1 MKKSLLIAG
10 ITSILS
16 CGMVIG
22 LAATTNSNVELKPTY
37 QVEAYTRVD
46 STITIPEGAAIAGN
60 AFYVNLI
67 NVKDWWY
74 TYEEESVKYDTETWA
89 YFFNNNSENAWVHL
103 EQTVSNDKYVLEV
116 AVPSGYTGDNYWS
129 KVVVCRSRGGQGD
142 ATWSNIFNQTGNM
155 DVNASGTNK
164 VTVYDTEWWDEKE
177 QKHKKDA
184 ASGTYEAFT
193 RIAKWCANSAQWND
207 YSVCHDSSKGSDTN
221 KNELKDSWEYTI
233 TTYNSIPGA
242 DVKEYFK
249 RTNGVEGDG
258 DDTTPEETAL
268 DRMARYDW
276 VYNRY
281 HESLG
286 LVDFAGRFVVE

>member
-16 CGMVIG
+16 CGVVIG
-22 LAATTNSNVELKPTY
+22 LAATTNGNIELKLAY
-37 QVEAYTRVD
+37 QAKAYTRVD
-46 STITIPEGAAIAGN
+46 NTITIHEGAAIAGN

-67 NVKDWWY
+67 NVKNWWY
-74 TYEEESVKYDTETWA
+74 TYEDAGVQKNTETWA
-89 YFFNNNSENAWVHL
+89 CFFNNNEEKAWAHL
-103 EQTVSNDKYVLEV
+103 EQIVPNDNDVFDV
-116 AVPSGYTGDNYWS
+116 AVPSGYTDSNYWTN
-129 KVVVCRSRGGQGD
+129 VVVYRSKGGQAD
-142 ATWSNIFNQTGNM
+142 ETLSNIL
-155 DVNASGTNK
+155 NK
-164 VTVYDTEWWDEKE
+164 TINVTVNSSGVNRVTIQESKDENE
-177 QKHKKDA
+177 NNDA
-184 ASGTYEAFT
+184 SFGKYEAFT

-249 RTNGVEGDG
+249 RTDGVEN
-258 DDTTPEETAL
+258 DDDVTPEETSL

-286 LVDFAGRFVVE
+286 LVDFAGRFVE